1 MASSGKRAFW
11 MHQAAEYVL
20 GIAFVSQG
28 LQSTTPMIPTLMGG
42 LVVLNTACAKGP
54 LSAFQIF
61 GRRMHRTLD
70 GVVIIAVVIAA
81 LQPLVSIDN
90 ATRGIMLFLAF
101 ALAFIWLQS
110 DFTEKA
116 VKAEQVKAA
125 KAAQAAAKS
134 SAAKSSAANTVA
146 NTVANKTKPAAPTA
160 TAPTTS
166 SSQGAVSDDS
176 LAASAGRA
184 AARLYGGGVNAYR
197 KRKG

>member
-11 MHQAAEYVL
+11 MHQAAEYIL

-70 GVVIIAVVIAA
+70 GVVIIAVVVAA
-81 LQPLVSIDN
+81 LQPFASIDN

-116 VKAEQVKAA
+116 VKAEQFKAA
-125 KAAQAAAKS
+125 KLAKAAAKS
-134 SAAKSSAANTVA
+134 QSSSTAP
-146 NTVANKTKPAAPTA
+146 KPTA
-160 TAPTTS
+160 PKPNASKPNASTTTS
-166 SSQGAVSDDS
+166 SSASAAPSAVSDDS

>member
-1 MASSGKRAFW
+1 

-20 GIAFVSQG
+20 GIAFVAQG
-28 LQSTTPMIPTLMGG
+28 LQSATPMVPSLMGG

-70 GVVIIAVVIAA
+70 AVVIIAVIVAA
-81 LQPLVSIDN
+81 VQPFASIDN

-101 ALAFIWLQS
+101 GLAFIWLQS
-110 DFTEKA
+110 DFTEAA
-116 VKAEQVKAA
+116 VKAEQVRAAKAA
-125 KAAQAAAKS
+125 KAAAKS
-134 SAAKSSAANTVA
+134 KPLAPP
-146 NTVANKTKPAAPTA
+146 TKP
-160 TAPTTS
+160 TS
-166 SSQGAVSDDS
+166 ASSGSVSDDS
-176 LAASAGRA
+176 IAASAGRA